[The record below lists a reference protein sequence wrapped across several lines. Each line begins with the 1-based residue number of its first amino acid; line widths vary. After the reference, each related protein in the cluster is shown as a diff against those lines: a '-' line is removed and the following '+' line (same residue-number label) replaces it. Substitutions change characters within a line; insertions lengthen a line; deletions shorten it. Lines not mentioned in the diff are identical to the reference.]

1 MSTSHNP
8 TCSGVSP
15 CYDCTEMIY
24 DARTRLAVLSE
35 VIAEIEDVLD
45 ITSNEDARKGL
56 ILALRVLGNR
66 RVDEHRQS
74 RTVA

>member
-1 MSTSHNP
+1 MTISHNP
-8 TCSGVSP
+8 TCSGVNP
-15 CYDCTEMIY
+15 CYDCTEAIH
-24 DARTRLAVLSE
+24 DARERLAALSDA
-35 VIAEIEDVLD
+35 IAEIEDVLD